1 MITRE
6 VIVSRPE
13 AMPRIEW
20 LRCLPFFLMHVA
32 CIAVF
37 CVGWSWTAVAIALAT
52 LFLRVFGLT
61 GFYHRYFSHRAFKTS
76 RWFQF
81 FGAVLGAAAVQRGPL
96 WWAAHHRSHHRDAD
110 TFRDPHSPLYHGFFW
125 SHMAWFMTGEHVS
138 TNERLVRDWCK
149 YPELRFLD
157 RYEIVVPLCFAL
169 ALFGLGAGLGM
180 WAPALETSSWQVLV
194 WGFFV
199 STVFLFHLTFAVNSV
214 AHRFGTRAF
223 PTKDESRN
231 NFLLALLT
239 FGEGWH
245 NNHHHYPNSARQGFR
260 WWQID
265 ITYYLLVLLSW
276 LGLVW
281 DLKPV
286 PRHLR
291 VSPGRPVAAPLSA
304 GT

>member
-1 MITRE
+1 MIPRE
-6 VIVSRPE
+6 VVVSQPE
-13 AMPRIEW
+13 GMARIEW
-20 LRCLPFFLMHVA
+20 LRCLPFLFMHVA

-37 CVGWSWTAVAIALAT
+37 WVGWSWTAGVIALAT

-81 FGAVLGAAAVQRGPL
+81 VGAVLGSAAVQRGPL
-96 WWAAHHRSHHRDAD
+96 WWAAHHRTHHRDAD
-110 TFRDPHSPLYHGFFW
+110 TSRDPHSPVYHGFFW
-125 SHMAWFMTGEHVS
+125 SHMAWFMTSEHVG
-138 TNERLVRDWCK
+138 TNERLVRDWGK

-169 ALFGLGAGLGM
+169 ALFGLGAGLAVLHPG
-180 WAPALETSSWQVLV
+180 LETSAWQVLV

-199 STVFLFHLTFAVNSV
+199 STVFLYHLTFAVNSV

-245 NNHHHYPNSARQGFR
+245 NNHHYYPTSARQGFR

-291 VSPGRPVAAPLSA
+291 LSPGRQANVSA
-304 GT
+304 ESRS